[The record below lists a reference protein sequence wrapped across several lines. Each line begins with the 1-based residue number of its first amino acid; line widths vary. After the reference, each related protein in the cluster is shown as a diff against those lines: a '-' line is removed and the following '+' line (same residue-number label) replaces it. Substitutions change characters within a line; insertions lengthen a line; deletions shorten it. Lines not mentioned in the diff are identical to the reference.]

1 MKLSSILLPSL
12 AALPVASAW
21 GSLGHMASAYVA
33 SSFVSNTTQAYLQK
47 VLENNNDDYLASIA
61 SWADSIRYTRWGRFT
76 SNFHFIDAKDSPPEE
91 CSVDFE
97 RDCKANGCV
106 LTALANYTAR
116 ATDLSLP
123 PLQRQDAAK
132 FVVHFIGDLHQPL
145 HNENVARG
153 GNSIKVKFNGVR
165 LNLHHVWDSTIIEKW
180 IGVNGRPN
188 GYAEGWAK
196 SLVDEIND
204 GKFTKEAG
212 SWLDGLNY
220 TDPIGTGL
228 QWSRE
233 CNKLICT
240 HVFPQGPSAIVG
252 QELSGDYYL
261 AAGLALE
268 KQVAQAGFRMAAWL
282 DHLVEDIMSKSA
294 LGGSPTTIDEL

>member
-1 MKLSSILLPSL
+1 MKPSTILACFAVLP
-12 AALPVASAW
+12 AASAW
-21 GSLGHMASAYVA
+21 GALGHISTAYVA
-33 SSFVSNTTQAYLQK
+33 SHFVSNTTQEYLQK
-47 VLENNNDDYLASIA
+47 ILDNTGDDYLASIA
-61 SWADSIRYTRWGRFT
+61 TWADSIRYTRWGRFT
-76 SNFHFIDAKDSPPEE
+76 GNFHFIDAKDSPPED

-145 HNENVARG
+145 HNENIARG
-153 GNSIKVKFNGVR
+153 GNGIKVRFNGVR
-165 LNLHHVWDSTIIEKW
+165 LNLHHVWDSTILEKW
-180 IGVNGRPN
+180 VGVHGKPN
-188 GYAEGWAK
+188 RYAEGWAK
-196 SLVDEIND
+196 SLVSEITN
-204 GKFTKEAG
+204 GKFTKDAEL
-212 SWLDGLNY
+212 WLDGLNY
-220 TDPIGTGL
+220 TDPIATGL

-240 HVFPQGPSAIVG
+240 HVFPQGPSAIAD

-268 KQVAQAGFRMAAWL
+268 KQVAQAGVRMAAWL
-282 DHLVEDIMSKSA
+282 DHLVDDVMAKSA
-294 LGGSPTTIDEL
+294 LGGPTVGMDEL